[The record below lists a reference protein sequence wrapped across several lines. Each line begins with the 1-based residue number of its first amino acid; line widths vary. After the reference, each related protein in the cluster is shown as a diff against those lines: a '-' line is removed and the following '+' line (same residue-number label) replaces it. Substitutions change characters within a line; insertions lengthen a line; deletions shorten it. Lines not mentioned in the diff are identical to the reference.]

1 MSCHDNSFFFYPLP
15 LKKKA
20 YKSPANTKEIIR
32 IDLIPSSVLSNFL
45 TSIYVQYIAK
55 IPNAA
60 NISNNIDDRVPPI
73 PHANKKII
81 IKIHVFIFIPHM
93 LQKTQ
98 KQVTRNIIYPFSIA
112 PVLLILHHFIRH

>member
-1 MSCHDNSFFFYPLP
+1 MSCHDNSSFFYPLP

-32 IDLIPSSVLSNFL
+32 NLIPSSVLSNFL

-112 PVLLILHHFIRH
+112 PVLLILYHFIRH